1 MNGAPVGRELG
12 AYAYMKELEENRSN
26 NKAVRGGSI
35 MIVVAT
41 DAPLDPRNLERLASR
56 AMMGLART
64 GSVAE
69 NDSGDYVIAFSTSPL
84 VRKSRS
90 SSKPWQ
96 SQSLLASSM
105 SPLFTAVVE
114 ATEESIYNA
123 LLKATTV
130 EGRGNRLEALPLDA
144 TIEILTRYG
153 VLHWDR
159 TLPPGNS

>member
-1 MNGAPVGRELG
+1 
-12 AYAYMKELEENRSN
+12 LEEDVKNDEV
-26 NKAVRGGSI
+26 VRDGSI

-41 DAPLDPRNLERLASR
+41 DAPLDSRNLERLASR

-69 NDSGDYVIAFSTSPL
+69 NDSGDYVIAFSTSEL

-90 SSKPWQ
+90 SSQPWP
-96 SQSLLASSM
+96 SQSLLSSSM

-114 ATEESIYNA
+114 ATEEAIYNA

-144 TIEILTRYG
+144 TIKILKKYQ
-153 VLHWDR
+153 VLDWDKS
-159 TLPPGNS
+159 LPPGNTNAN